1 MVSYYLVTSS
11 ESERNTG
18 SFMKTATNKFS
29 LAIVKKIV
37 MSVTGLL
44 MCVFLVTHLAG
55 NLLML
60 LGKDEFN
67 NYSHFLISL
76 PIIVPAIEIAL
87 IVILLIHIVEAVLL
101 WQQNR
106 AARPIAYEG
115 GKTWATSKSEKSK
128 KNLSSTLMMWSGII
142 ILIFIVLH
150 VWMFKYGPYYSYSP
164 GGGTSFVQAPAGSGL
179 QSAGANLQVVP
190 QPQIRDLY
198 RLVVENF
205 KNPLIAILYM
215 LAMVVLGGHLY
226 HAVWSSS
233 QTLGA
238 TNNNWRRIMLWL
250 GKAFAIVIAVGF
262 FILPLWVYFFVN
274 WTPQ

>member
-1 MVSYYLVTSS
+1 
-11 ESERNTG
+11 
-18 SFMKTATNKFS
+18 MKTAVNKFS

-44 MCVFLVTHLAG
+44 MVVFLIAHLAG

-60 LGKDEFN
+60 LGKDVYN
-67 NYSHFLISL
+67 HYSEFLISI
-76 PIIVPAIEIAL
+76 PVIVPALEIGL
-87 IVILLIHIVEAVLL
+87 IFILLIHIAEALVL
-101 WQQNR
+101 WRQNR
-106 AARPIAYEG
+106 SARPIAYQG
-115 GKTWATSKSEKSK
+115 GKTWASNKSEKSK
-128 KNLSSTLMMWSGII
+128 KTLSSTLMMWSGII
-142 ILIFIVLH
+142 ILVFIVLH
-150 VWMFKYGPYYSYSP
+150 VWMFKYGTYYPYTP
-164 GGGTSFVQAPAGSGL
+164 GGGAAFVQAPGGGL
-179 QSAGANLQVVP
+179 QSAGANLQIVQ

-215 LAMVVLGGHLY
+215 LAMITLGGHLY

-238 TNNNWRRIMLWL
+238 TNNNWRRIMTWL
-250 GKAFAIVIAVGF
+250 GKAFAIVLAAGF

>member
-1 MVSYYLVTSS
+1 
-11 ESERNTG
+11 
-18 SFMKTATNKFS
+18 MKAATNKFS

-44 MCVFLVTHLAG
+44 MCLFLVTHLAG
-55 NLLML
+55 NVLML
-60 LGKDEFN
+60 LGRDVYN
-67 NYSHFLISL
+67 NYSEFLIKL
-76 PIIVPAIEIAL
+76 PIIIPGLEIGL
-87 IVILLIHIVEAVLL
+87 IVILVIHIVEALLL

-106 AARPIAYEG
+106 AARPIAYAG
-115 GKTWATSKSEKSK
+115 GKTWATNKSSKSK
-128 KNLSSTLMMWSGII
+128 KSLSSTLMMWSGII

-150 VWMFKYGPYYSYSP
+150 VWMFKYGTFYSYTP
-164 GGGTSFVQAPAGSGL
+164 GGGAAFVQAPGASGSAL
-179 QSAGANLQVVP
+179 QPAAANLQIV
-190 QPQIRDLY
+190 QGHEIRDLY

-250 GKAFAIVIAVGF
+250 GKAFAIVIAAGF

>member
-1 MVSYYLVTSS
+1 
-11 ESERNTG
+11 
-18 SFMKTATNKFS
+18 MKTATNKLS
-29 LAIVKKIV
+29 LAIVKKII

-44 MCVFLVTHLAG
+44 MCLFLVTHLAG
-55 NLLML
+55 NLLLL

-87 IVILLIHIVEAVLL
+87 IVILVIHIAEALVL

-106 AARPIAYEG
+106 TARPIAYEG
-115 GKTWATSKSEKSK
+115 GKTWATKKSEKSK
-128 KNLSSTLMMWSGII
+128 KTLSSTLMMWSGII

-150 VWMFKYGPYYSYSP
+150 VWMFKYGTYYSYSP
-164 GGGTSFVQAPAGSGL
+164 GGGAAFVQAPGIGGL
-179 QSAGANLQVVP
+179 QPAGMNLQVVQ

-198 RLVVENF
+198 RLVVQNF

-215 LAMVVLGGHLY
+215 LSMVVLGGHLY

-238 TNNNWRRIMLWL
+238 TNKNWRHVMAWL
-250 GKAFAIVIAVGF
+250 GKAFAIVLAAGF

>member
-1 MVSYYLVTSS
+1 
-11 ESERNTG
+11 
-18 SFMKTATNKFS
+18 MKTAVNKFS

-44 MCVFLVTHLAG
+44 MVVFLITHLAG

-60 LGKDEFN
+60 LGRDVYNHYSEFLV
-67 NYSHFLISL
+67 SI
-76 PIIVPAIEIAL
+76 PVIIPALEIGL
-87 IVILLIHIVEAVLL
+87 IVILLIHIAEALVL

-106 AARPIAYEG
+106 SARPIAYAG
-115 GKTWATSKSEKSK
+115 GKTWATNKSEKSK
-128 KNLSSTLMMWSGII
+128 KSLSSTLMMWSGII

-150 VWMFKYGPYYSYSP
+150 VWMFKYGTYYSYAP
-164 GGGTSFVQAPAGSGL
+164 GGGPAFVQTPNGGL
-179 QSAGANLQVVP
+179 QSAGANLQIVQ

-205 KNPLIAILYM
+205 KNPLISILYM
-215 LAMVVLGGHLY
+215 LAMITLGGHLY

-238 TNNNWRRIMLWL
+238 TNNNWRRIMTWL
-250 GKAFAIVIAVGF
+250 GKAFAIVLAAGF

-274 WTPQ
+274 WTP

>member
-1 MVSYYLVTSS
+1 
-11 ESERNTG
+11 
-18 SFMKTATNKFS
+18 
-29 LAIVKKIV
+29 
-37 MSVTGLL
+37 
-44 MCVFLVTHLAG
+44 
-55 NLLML
+55 
-60 LGKDEFN
+60 
-67 NYSHFLISL
+67 
-76 PIIVPAIEIAL
+76 VPAIEIAL
-87 IVILLIHIVEAVLL
+87 IVILAIHIIEALLL
-101 WQQNR
+101 WQQSR
-106 AARPIAYEG
+106 AARPVAYEG
-115 GKTWATSKSEKSK
+115 GKTWATNKSEKSK

-150 VWMFKYGPYYSYSP
+150 VWMFKYGAFYAYSP
-164 GGGTSFVQAPAGSGL
+164 GGGTAFVQSSGTGGL
-179 QSAGANLQVVP
+179 QPAGANLQVV
-190 QPQIRDLY
+190 QQAQIRDLY

-250 GKAFAIVIAVGF
+250 GKAFAIVIAAGF